1 MIAFAVAHNL
11 HIHQM
16 DVKTSFLNGT
26 LIEKNYMFQLEVFVH
41 LDHPN
46 KVCRLFKTI
55 YKLKQSSQMWYERF
69 IFYLLQTKFTK
80 CATNPNVYI
89 KYVPIHFVLLGL
101 YVDDSIL
108 VSDDE
113 QFLHGIKF
121 EFFSAFEMT
130 NTSLIKNC
138 LGI

>member
-1 MIAFAVAHNL
+1 
-11 HIHQM
+11 
-16 DVKTSFLNGT
+16 
-26 LIEKNYMFQLEVFVH
+26 
-41 LDHPN
+41 
-46 KVCRLFKTI
+46 
-55 YKLKQSSQMWYERF
+55 MWYERF